1 MELEKF
7 YYDNKIVKNF
17 TVATIFW
24 GVVAFLVGIT
34 IALQLVF
41 PALNFNISWLTF
53 GRIRAIHTSAAIF
66 AFASTGNAGMLA
78 TDIRQYI

>member
-7 YYDNKIVKNF
+7 YYDNKTVKNF

-41 PALNFNISWLTF
+41 P
-53 GRIRAIHTSAAIF
+53 
-66 AFASTGNAGMLA
+66 
-78 TDIRQYI
+78 